1 MGMDRLAH
9 VLVVD
14 DARDIRE
21 PLAQFL
27 KANGFAVSVAES
39 AAVARRQLKGVA
51 SISSSSIS

>member
-39 AAVARRQLKGVA
+39 AAVARRKLKGG
-51 SISSSSIS
+51 